1 MGVGISA
8 AGTDALVFAVPVGV
22 NRLVPGLTGEL
33 NPFALIDVSV
43 DRYSLPD
50 HSLFISV

>member
-1 MGVGISA
+1 VGVST
-8 AGTDALVFAVPVGV
+8 AGTDALFFAVPVDV

-33 NPFALIDVSV
+33 NPFALLDVSV

-50 HSLFISV
+50 HSLFVSV